1 MGRRTLPLNFGGG
14 TFLDK
19 HKWMEF
25 PCERGPLPKT
35 TTWMDWWLE
44 DAAGQSWNP
53 LGNLITSLLFGERA
67 LFMRLCGCTSFP
79 CQRHHLCRG
88 HGTNCPITT
97 TELVVFDDAV
107 PQQLKRS
114 KLCGNSCLW
123 QTEGKQEKE
132 DLVRQVLH
140 DRSIGPTALTTYKF
154 ATSRK

>member
-19 HKWMEF
+19 HKWWSFHVSGALAQNNNMNGLMTGR
-25 PCERGPLPKT
+25 C
-35 TTWMDWWLE
+35 
-44 DAAGQSWNP
+44 AGQSWNP